1 VPADNLARLLLSSPV
16 LVDRTLRFPLTVDIP
31 VITSTSTAL
40 DAGAVCV
47 EEDTSPSVASVA
59 AASVVAS
66 SIGGVGIGVLEA
78 DAALEEFRFS
88 LVRLWFDQRP
98 NMDLFKALEPCL
110 ATRE

>member
-1 VPADNLARLLLSSPV
+1 VPADNFARLLLSSPV
-16 LVDRTLRFPLTVDIP
+16 LVDRTLRFPLTVD
-31 VITSTSTAL
+31 TSTAL

-47 EEDTSPSVASVA
+47 EEDASPSAASVA

>member
-16 LVDRTLRFPLTVDIP
+16 LVDRTLRFPLTTVDIRA
-31 VITSTSTAL
+31 STSTAL

-47 EEDTSPSVASVA
+47 EEDASPSAASVA

-66 SIGGVGIGVLEA
+66 SIGGVGIRVLEA